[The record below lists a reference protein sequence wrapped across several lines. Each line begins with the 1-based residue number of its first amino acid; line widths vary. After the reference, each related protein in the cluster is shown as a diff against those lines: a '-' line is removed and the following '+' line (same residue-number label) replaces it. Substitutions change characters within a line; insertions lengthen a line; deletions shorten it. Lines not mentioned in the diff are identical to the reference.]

1 MKTPLTFILSLTFL
15 FLFSGSS
22 AAGLFSPDDWTECV
36 FKNVNKLSNSVSA
49 GSTLLACRSKFPQ
62 KPIKGNS
69 GIFGPKNYDDCI
81 LKYGNEVTSPSG
93 SRLIIMACAVKFKK
107 FKKENSEKKENK
119 KEETTPVE
127 SEEQTDIY
135 SEPWSPPVFD
145 MYDYS
150 NKTRPTKKL
159 FD

>member
-1 MKTPLTFILSLTFL
+1 MNHMKTPLTFLLSLTFL

-22 AAGLFSPDDWTECV
+22 SAGIFSPDDWTECV
-36 FKNVNKLSNSVSA
+36 FKNVNKLSNRVSA

-81 LKYGNEVTSPSG
+81 LKYGNEVTSPAG

-107 FKKENSEKKENK
+107 FKDKEKKNAVTNSPMKEDLKSTPRKEVIKPTPKNEK
-119 KEETTPVE
+119 KYFSSGFE
-127 SEEQTDIY
+127 
-135 SEPWSPPVFD
+135 
-145 MYDYS
+145 
-150 NKTRPTKKL
+150 
-159 FD
+159 